1 MGGFGLLN
9 ELCYVVPCLFV
20 YLNVNYK
27 AGFPFLSFRAPPGL
41 LRLDD
46 SSFIQ
51 GELGRSGT
59 TFSFSGAC
67 LFRRPRRVA
76 LYRSRSSPTPSR
88 EPITRGDWA
97 ISARNS
103 DLSMP
108 LTFLHFTT
116 LLGTRG
122 LERSVPIV
130 SKKWSDMY
138 RLSTLTEVT
147 SVLALHKTMSKM
159 WPFTC
164 VGSVT
169 NWSKP
174 SGLYNWTKR
183 RVSGSL
189 GLSMWKLKSPTTSTF
204 SAGMLSSE
212 RNMPNSSMKSEV
224 VSLFPADG
232 GGRYTE
238 PSRIVC
244 LPLVM
249 HTSVFSNELKER
261 CLHNRTLRCCRKM
274 RATPPPLTDTR
285 GLWRKENPGGV
296 ISPMLTSSPSSL
308 SQVSVRHSTSRSL
321 STIMS
326 FTSRALLTADLA
338 FHTPTMTCVAFLGRG
353 AELQV
358 GESGGDEGLLTTGG
372 EPTVNGRQGLQPAE
386 TSPRWFTRWWSGW
399 SLGRGDTVVE
409 GWSPGWPQGRGDTE
423 VEGWSPGWP
432 QGSGEVEGWSPGWP
446 QGRVTQRWRGGRL
459 VDHKGAVRWRGGRL
473 VDHRGGVTQWWR
485 GGRLVDHRGEVIQW
499 WRGGRP
505 VEWRHGVPGR
515 GTGNARGDAVVL
527 PGSLVWFLAD
537 WEYRGRWCVETQV
550 RIVWT
555 LCLESQTHR
564 LMLQKLS
571 NPCFFQ
577 SQGLNWWT
585 SEETQKVRARV
596 RTCWPGQRP
605 QR

>member
-1 MGGFGLLN
+1 MSNGSSLNSFLIVWIFSWKNRENDLAASWGIMSGRESDLFSLFSSVLRRENIFFESVSASFNFAWKWEALACLMSFVTLFLACLYISVWTTRPVFRFFRSARLLACFA
-9 ELCYVVPCLFV
+9 LMT
-20 YLNVNYK
+20 
-27 AGFPFLSFRAPPGL
+27 A
-41 LRLDD
+41 
-46 SSFIQ
+46 SFIQ

-76 LYRSRSSPTPSR
+76 LYRSRRSSTPSG

-116 LLGTRG
+116 LRGTRG
-122 LERSVPIV
+122 LERSVSIV

-183 RVSGSL
+183 RVSRSL

-204 SAGMLSSE
+204 LAGMLSSE
-212 RNMPNSSMKSEV
+212 RNMPNSSMKSQV

-232 GGRYTE
+232 GGRYTQ

-249 HTSVFSNELKER
+249 HTSVFSNKLKER

-274 RATPPPLTDTR
+274 RATPPPLPDTR

-296 ISPMLTSSPSSL
+296 ISPMLLKVQICIYSYAYLKLLQLYGFMYGFLTL
-308 SQVSVRHSTSRSL
+308 SVPV
-321 STIMS
+321 
-326 FTSRALLTADLA
+326 
-338 FHTPTMTCVAFLGRG
+338 
-353 AELQV
+353 
-358 GESGGDEGLLTTGG
+358 
-372 EPTVNGRQGLQPAE
+372 QP
-386 TSPRWFTRWWSGW
+386 
-399 SLGRGDTVVE
+399 
-409 GWSPGWPQGRGDTE
+409 
-423 VEGWSPGWP
+423 
-432 QGSGEVEGWSPGWP
+432 
-446 QGRVTQRWRGGRL
+446 
-459 VDHKGAVRWRGGRL
+459 
-473 VDHRGGVTQWWR
+473 
-485 GGRLVDHRGEVIQW
+485 
-499 WRGGRP
+499 
-505 VEWRHGVPGR
+505 
-515 GTGNARGDAVVL
+515 
-527 PGSLVWFLAD
+527 
-537 WEYRGRWCVETQV
+537 
-550 RIVWT
+550 
-555 LCLESQTHR
+555 CL
-564 LMLQKLS
+564 
-571 NPCFFQ
+571 N
-577 SQGLNWWT
+577 
-585 SEETQKVRARV
+585 
-596 RTCWPGQRP
+596 
-605 QR
+605 